1 MKISRLYYILSDITV
16 KNNNYYD
23 FLIRRV
29 SQTLDKK
36 SQTNYKLDWMEYSR
50 QVKFEDTR
58 REK

>member
-36 SQTNYKLDWMEYSR
+36 TQTNYKLDWMEYSR